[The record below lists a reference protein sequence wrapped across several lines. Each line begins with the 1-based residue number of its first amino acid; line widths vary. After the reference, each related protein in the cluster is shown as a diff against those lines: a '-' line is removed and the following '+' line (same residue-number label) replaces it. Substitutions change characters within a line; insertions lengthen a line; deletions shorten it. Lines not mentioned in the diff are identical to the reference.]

1 MNYGG
6 EVKVIEKI
14 NRLESYLSE
23 GLPRYQDVLEEQG
36 KEIPKAPNGI
46 EYKSPGIMESQIFTV
61 LTKRFKSGR
70 LSFSKFGATC
80 LSKICA
86 LKVQESIVEI
96 EEIEKEVPIDNSIQE
111 YLNKIKEALKTPK
124 RALIKLNRTEE
135 NYNQYNNIGID
146 SKSPIYQALMATP
159 ISELEYII

>member
-23 GLPRYQDVLEEQG
+23 GLPRYQDVFEERG
-36 KEIPKAPNGI
+36 NKIPQAPKGL

-86 LKVQESIVEI
+86 IKVQESIVEI
-96 EEIEKEVPIDNSIQE
+96 EEIEKETQIDNSIQE
-111 YLNKIKEALKTPK
+111 YINEVKEALKKPK
-124 RALIKLNRTEE
+124 KALIKLDRKE
-135 NYNQYNNIGID
+135 NKINEYNNICIEP
-146 SKSPIYQALMATP
+146 KKTIYQALRAVP
-159 ISELEYII
+159 ISELDYII